1 MSADAEM
8 RRQAAGVG
16 SVMGGLGLG
25 VMAVAEYLGAVASS
39 TVLVRGGCLVRMVLE

>member
-8 RRQAAGVG
+8 RRQAASVG

-25 VMAVAEYLGAVASS
+25 AMAVVGYLGAVVSS
-39 TVLVRGGCLVRMVLE
+39 TVLVGGLFGAYGA

>member
-1 MSADAEM
+1 MRADAEM

-25 VMAVAEYLGAVASS
+25 ATAVVEYLGALASS
-39 TVLVRGGCLVRMVLE
+39 TVLVGGVVW